1 MATTQQQQQQQ
12 APRPVVQTRQLTVRP
27 ANVNG
32 QQRVVVHGTQG
43 TITNRDIGIL
53 LHQQQFIN
61 NVNDPH
67 VQILI
72 KRIVKLTLIMAI
84 VAITRNVVLLY
95 YQHYISL
102 IEMLVPLM
110 IPYCGYEGA
119 RRRNRALVNCF
130 WGCSAF
136 ILTLYMLQL
145 LFAVN
150 YFIQTDERQR
160 QQSSVDTQG
169 LMISLITGGV
179 AAIFQSV
186 ACIWG
191 RQLAHSDYMI
201 HVSHRTQNGN
211 NFVGQ
216 REHVLADGSI
226 VYVTNIGQ
234 LGTNQQRPQQ
244 GVPAERLASFRTKVL
259 DEQAMQAGDWDT
271 KGKNSTCV
279 ICLDDFQAGARVKT
293 LPCGHL
299 FHDACIDQWLH
310 SNTRCPNCNH
320 DCLAA
325 V

>member
-1 MATTQQQQQQQ
+1 MVSSGKTLVK
-12 APRPVVQTRQLTVRP
+12 R
-27 ANVNG
+27 
-32 QQRVVVHGTQG
+32 
-43 TITNRDIGIL
+43 L
-53 LHQQQFIN
+53 LKTLVKQN
-61 NVNDPH
+61 NLVAK
-67 VQILI
+67 IMMKKTAKTL
-72 KRIVKLTLIMAI
+72 IVK
-84 VAITRNVVLLY
+84 NV
-95 YQHYISL
+95 
-102 IEMLVPLM
+102 LVK
-110 IPYCGYEGA
+110 
-119 RRRNRALVNCF
+119 
-130 WGCSAF
+130 
-136 ILTLYMLQL
+136 
-145 LFAVN
+145 
-150 YFIQTDERQR
+150 
-160 QQSSVDTQG
+160 TQG

-310 SNTRCPNCNH
+310 SNFEVEMQVRTSECTSKINYLNFDFMRQSS
-320 DCLAA
+320 
-325 V
+325 